1 MEEFV
6 NNLNTAKQD
15 LEDKKKSLDEA
26 QAEELEIQK
35 IMESSG
41 DESAKF
47 SQQLTSLLSE
57 LEQATE
63 KLNLAQSEVNKTA
76 VQAEVIS
83 EQLAKSQETAE
94 ENRLALGE
102 LGNSQGQALSSN
114 NPSTDRNKLSK
125 DLITAQRSEEKL
137 LNNLN

>member
-1 MEEFV
+1 M
-6 NNLNTAKQD
+6 
-15 LEDKKKSLDEA
+15 KKIGKITTMLK
-26 QAEELEIQK
+26 IQK

-76 VQAEVIS
+76 VQAELIS

-102 LGNSQGQALSSN
+102 LELQGQELSGN

-137 LNNLN
+137 VEQSQLVEVKLREAE